1 MKFESSTVP
10 PTDPP
15 LIPDGHLLDFSR
27 TGIPWLDR
35 VLDIAAV
42 VVLVV
47 MVVCAVGFIAW
58 TRWIHPAISKLQDTA
73 EKAAKGAEK
82 AATDAAVTREHTENS
97 HANTAN
103 PNLRDDL
110 DAKFKGVTEALGKLD
125 TGQANLVTMLD
136 RVEEAQRRQDRE
148 LARIQEAQAADRA
161 DTRRVRATL
170 EEHISEKRDYG
181 PRLDSV
187 ERELKTHRKKT
198 ETP

>member
-1 MKFESSTVP
+1 MQNASTSP
-10 PTDPP
+10 PTEPP
-15 LIPDGHLLDFSR
+15 LIPDGHYLDFSR

-35 VLDIAAV
+35 LLDTAAV

-47 MVVCAVGFIAW
+47 MVVCTVSFIAW
-58 TRWIHPAISKLQDTA
+58 TRWLHPAISKLQATA

-82 AATDAAVTREHTENS
+82 AATDAAVAREHTENS
-97 HANTAN
+97 HANAEN

-125 TGQANLVTMLD
+125 TGQVHLATMLS

-148 LARIQEAQAADRA
+148 LARIQEAQADDRE
-161 DTRRVRATL
+161 DTRRVREAL
-170 EEHISEKRDYG
+170 DEHISDKRDFA
-181 PRLDSV
+181 PRLAEV